1 MRIFIKFFEKSTQK
15 SLYSFCKMDLR
26 NHFSNH
32 FKKTKSKPFSFWF
45 SFCIHIYFSI
55 FSPVGMRIF
64 MKNHRSSPRRGECC
78 PSSGGACGSKSSKSS
93 QYYFHTHPKNLFTP
107 FYIFQLPNYTN
118 YLHKVVSHIV
128 LLFLQLLLFVLC
140 L

>member
-1 MRIFIKFFEKSTQK
+1 MKEFLYQIFS
-15 SLYSFCKMDLR
+15 
-26 NHFSNH
+26 NHFSNPLSKRQNQNH
-32 FKKTKSKPFSFWF
+32 FHFGFHFVFTSTFPF
-45 SFCIHIYFSI
+45 